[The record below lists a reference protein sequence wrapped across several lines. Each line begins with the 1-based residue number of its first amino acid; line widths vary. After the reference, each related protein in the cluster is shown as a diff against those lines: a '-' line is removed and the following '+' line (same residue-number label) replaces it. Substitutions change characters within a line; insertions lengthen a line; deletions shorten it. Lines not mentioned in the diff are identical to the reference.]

1 MPSSA
6 HASPPGGTAEPAGQ
20 GRVLIV
26 EDDPEAALF
35 ATLVLR
41 ERGRFEVAHTADPA
55 VALVL
60 AASGP
65 WDLVL
70 TDMDLPVMS
79 GMELLAAL
87 RESTPSVPVLLVTA
101 SPAGAIAAA
110 ARPGER
116 LDGPAGGRPDGV
128 LVKPFRAEQLLS
140 AALGL
145 TGGRSLRARWADR
158 GQSAASERRFPCRVL
173 VLTLK
178 S

>member
-1 MPSSA
+1 MPISA
-6 HASPPGGTAEPAGQ
+6 HPSPLGSAARPAGR

-41 ERGRFEVAHTADPA
+41 ERGRFEVTHTADPA

-87 RESTPSVPVLLVTA
+87 RELTPSVPVLLVTA
-101 SPAGAIAAA
+101 CPAREFTVAPGPAG
-110 ARPGER
+110 RPGA
-116 LDGPAGGRPDGV
+116 PAGGRPDG
-128 LVKPFRAEQLLS
+128 LLIKPFRAERLLT
-140 AALGL
+140 AAATLAG
-145 TGGRSLRARWADR
+145 GGRLA
-158 GQSAASERRFPCRVL
+158 G
-173 VLTLK
+173 
-178 S
+178 

>member
-1 MPSSA
+1 MPFSAHPSPTSSA
-6 HASPPGGTAEPAGQ
+6 AEPAGR

-41 ERGRFEVAHTADPA
+41 DRGRFEVTHTADPA

-60 AASGP
+60 AARGP

-79 GMELLAAL
+79 GMELVAAL
-87 RESTPSVPVLLVTA
+87 RELTPSVPVLLVTA
-101 SPAGAIAAA
+101 SPAGAFPVAPGPAS
-110 ARPGER
+110 RPGA
-116 LDGPAGGRPDGV
+116 PVGGRPDGL

-140 AALGL
+140 AAIRLAGG
-145 TGGRSLRARWADR
+145 TG
-158 GQSAASERRFPCRVL
+158 
-173 VLTLK
+173 
-178 S
+178 

>member
-6 HASPPGGTAEPAGQ
+6 HPIPSASAAEPAARR
-20 GRVLIV
+20 RVLLV

-35 ATLVLR
+35 ATLVLG
-41 ERGRFEVAHTADPA
+41 ERGQFEVTHTANPA

-70 TDMDLPVMS
+70 TDRDLPVMS

-87 RESTPSVPVLLVTA
+87 RELAPRVPVLLVTA
-101 SPAGAIAAA
+101 CPSGAFPGAGPAGQAGAA
-110 ARPGER
+110 
-116 LDGPAGGRPDGV
+116 AGGRPDGM

-140 AALGL
+140 AAVTLAV
-145 TGGRSLRARWADR
+145 GGRP
-158 GQSAASERRFPCRVL
+158 AS
-173 VLTLK
+173 
-178 S
+178 

>member
-1 MPSSA
+1 MPFSPHPA
-6 HASPPGGTAEPAGQ
+6 PPGSPAEPAGR

-41 ERGRFEVAHTADPA
+41 QRGRFDVTHTADPA

-79 GMELLAAL
+79 GMDLLAAL
-87 RESTPSVPVLLVTA
+87 RELVPRVPVLLVTA
-101 SPAGAIAAA
+101 SPARAFPVAPGSAG
-110 ARPGER
+110 RPGA
-116 LDGPAGGRPDGV
+116 PVGGRPDGL

-140 AALGL
+140 AAITLA
-145 TGGRSLRARWADR
+145 GGRSA
-158 GQSAASERRFPCRVL
+158 
-173 VLTLK
+173 
-178 S
+178 

>member
-1 MPSSA
+1 MPF
-6 HASPPGGTAEPAGQ
+6 SPPPAPPGSAAGPAGR

-41 ERGRFEVAHTADPA
+41 DRGRFDVTHTADPA

-60 AASGP
+60 AAREP

-87 RESTPSVPVLLVTA
+87 RELRPSVPVLLVTA
-101 SPAGAIAAA
+101 SPAGASSVA
-110 ARPGER
+110 P
-116 LDGPAGGRPDGV
+116 GPAGQPPVPVGGRPDGV

-140 AALGL
+140 AAIRLA
-145 TGGRSLRARWADR
+145 GGR
-158 GQSAASERRFPCRVL
+158 
-173 VLTLK
+173 
-178 S
+178 

>member
-6 HASPPGGTAEPAGQ
+6 HPTPAASQAEPAARK
-20 GRVLIV
+20 RVLIV

-35 ATLVLR
+35 ATLVLG
-41 ERGRFEVAHTADPA
+41 ERGRFEVTHTPDPA

-87 RESTPSVPVLLVTA
+87 RELAPRVPVLLVTA
-101 SPAGAIAAA
+101 CPSRALPAPGPPGRPAAA
-110 ARPGER
+110 TCS
-116 LDGPAGGRPDGV
+116 RPDGL

-140 AALGL
+140 AAVTLAL
-145 TGGRSLRARWADR
+145 GGRPS
-158 GQSAASERRFPCRVL
+158 
-173 VLTLK
+173 
-178 S
+178 

>member
-6 HASPPGGTAEPAGQ
+6 HHSPPGSAAEPAGR

-41 ERGRFEVAHTADPA
+41 ERGRFEVTHTADPA

-60 AASGP
+60 AASGH

-79 GMELLAAL
+79 GTELLAAL
-87 RESTPSVPVLLVTA
+87 RDLMPGVPVLLATA
-101 SPAGAIAAA
+101 SPADAFTTA
-110 ARPGER
+110 P
-116 LDGPAGGRPDGV
+116 GPAGRPGAATGARPDGL

-140 AALGL
+140 AAIRLA
-145 TGGRSLRARWADR
+145 GG
-158 GQSAASERRFPCRVL
+158 GAAA
-173 VLTLK
+173 
-178 S
+178 